1 MPSNK
6 PPYLP
11 TSEEREAMPIQP
23 EMYARNRAFQQRVA
37 ETSDIPSK
45 YLYADGTLARD
56 VMVVRDL
63 AGNIKRIEDYRS

>member
-1 MPSNK
+1 
-6 PPYLP
+6 
-11 TSEEREAMPIQP
+11 MPIQP